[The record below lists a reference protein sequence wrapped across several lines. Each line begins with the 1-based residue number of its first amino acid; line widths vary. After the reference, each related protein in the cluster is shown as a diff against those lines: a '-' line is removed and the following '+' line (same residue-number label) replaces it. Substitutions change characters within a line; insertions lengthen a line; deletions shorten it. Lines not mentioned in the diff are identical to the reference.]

1 MTLTRDHLINSVS
14 NHLDLSKTE
23 SSALLQSIL
32 ETIKKTLES
41 GEDVLIT
48 GFGKFCINDKNERR
62 WRNLQTGEEM
72 KLRSRRVITF
82 KCSKKL
88 KEKFNRRDL
97 ADKGRV

>member
-1 MTLTRDHLINSVS
+1 MTLTREHLINSVS

-48 GFGKFCINDKNERR
+48 GFGKFCINDKNERK

-72 KLRSRRVITF
+72 KLRSRRVLIF
-82 KCSKKL
+82 RCSKKL
-88 KEKFNRRDL
+88 RKKINGKDR
-97 ADKGRV
+97 